1 MQRKTCTKC
10 EKSGENQHRKD
21 ISNNKKGNVNKAMV
35 RNSYCMNR
43 DVSGL
48 GTVNFFFNKT
58 ISNYIKISILISG
71 IYFIFEFIFF
81 L

>member
-21 ISNNKKGNVNKAMV
+21 ISNNKKGNVNKVMV

-43 DVSGL
+43 R
-48 GTVNFFFNKT
+48 
-58 ISNYIKISILISG
+58 
-71 IYFIFEFIFF
+71 
-81 L
+81 